1 MVSTMDKAH
10 ISTVGL
16 TSSLLTAEIADSIDR
31 DDEKWDEIVQRA
43 NVRPNMLR
51 LKINEFLATK
61 EMTQTKF
68 LSEIGG
74 VNPNSFR
81 NFMALKGNSGL
92 DNRTYW
98 GGVRFFIKR
107 GEFGGKGSK
116 RKVVNVGADVTE
128 GSADT
133 NKKTKISD
141 TGVDIERKLAA
152 HVLPEG
158 EPILDTCDEVR
169 AKLFEFMRDTA
180 LSKISILKHLDL
192 TAPSLNKFLSCKGPK
207 AGAGQKA
214 YPSAYR
220 FFETLC
226 VADAQPKSVT
236 RLKNEQTNPRGFD
249 LRNERTHMWVLKM

>member
-1 MVSTMDKAH
+1 MDKTH

-16 TSSLLTAEIADSIDR
+16 NSSLLTPETVDSTDH
-31 DDEKWDEIVQRA
+31 DDEQWDEMVQRA

-68 LSEIGG
+68 LSEMGG

-116 RKVVNVGADVTE
+116 RKMINVTADETE
-128 GSADT
+128 SSTDII
-133 NKKTKISD
+133 KKTKISNN
-141 TGVDIERKLAA
+141 GADIERKLAA

-169 AKLFEFMRDTA
+169 AKLFEFMRDAA
-180 LSKISILKHLDL
+180 LPKTSILKYLDL
-192 TAPSLNKFLSCKGPK
+192 TAPTLNKFLSCKGPK

-220 FFETLC
+220 FFETLRI
-226 VADAQPKSVT
+226 ADNQAKSAT

-249 LRNERTHMWVLKM
+249 LRNEPTHMWVLKG

>member
-1 MVSTMDKAH
+1 MDNKAYSG
-10 ISTVGL
+10 IGGP
-16 TSSLLTAEIADSIDR
+16 TSSVLTAEIIDSIDH
-31 DDEKWDEIVQRA
+31 DDEHWDEIVQRA

-116 RKVVNVGADVTE
+116 RKLINVIADESENST
-128 GSADT
+128 DIR
-133 NKKTKISD
+133 KKTKISD
-141 TGVDIERKLAA
+141 NGIDIERKLAA
-152 HVLPEG
+152 HALPEG

-180 LSKISILKHLDL
+180 LPKTSILKHLDL
-192 TAPSLNKFLSCKGPK
+192 TAPSLNKFFSCKGPK

-220 FFETLC
+220 FFETLRI
-226 VADAQPKSVT
+226 ADAQPKSAT
-236 RLKNEQTNPRGFD
+236 RLKNEQANPRGFD
-249 LRNERTHMWVLKM
+249 MRNEPTHMWVLKH